1 MCLSLA
7 ECQTPVQRY
16 LLYSKNESENAVK
29 EEAAMMGIN
38 TEERNAMDLEPS
50 LKGETKVNFMC
61 SLLSQDF
68 GQ

>member
-29 EEAAMMGIN
+29 EEAAMLSIN
-38 TEERNAMDLEPS
+38 TE
-50 LKGETKVNFMC
+50 
-61 SLLSQDF
+61 
-68 GQ
+68 